1 MRYPS
6 LPSLPLRRP
15 GSKPAVP
22 AAVAVLMG
30 LAGLA
35 APVVPAAAGQWTQLA
50 VTDQFDEC
58 AFAFTGPI
66 NPGDLTAIRSVPAW
80 NESFRKRVCLDSPG
94 GSLKEVYDFVTGYG
108 AGEAGIDF
116 STKVASGARCESS
129 CAVLFMFGQSWGA
142 NSPYPDR
149 VLEPGARLGF
159 DSQFLA
165 GASLAD
171 SQRED
176 AFRVALDVAKLLM
189 DKSYKSVTMAGPPLS
204 SELVSLILNT
214 PGEDMYYVDT
224 VGEMALLGIEPV
236 IDDAARIRVPATRE
250 ATAAL
255 VERICASSFAMTFRQ
270 HVVREGYDFRDLVDF
285 VEEKRTGDWG
295 FEVRNLVHFPASDP
309 EGARIVGLVTGA
321 LSVPGWNSAGAALYC
336 RVEVPIEAA
345 GEMFEIR
352 QNASYSVSFGRAFDL
367 DEIGPDEIPGR
378 DDGYSYNVI
387 AAGLIPI
394 DTKY

>member
-1 MRYPS
+1 
-6 LPSLPLRRP
+6 
-15 GSKPAVP
+15 
-22 AAVAVLMG
+22 
-30 LAGLA
+30 
-35 APVVPAAAGQWTQLA
+35 
-50 VTDQFDEC
+50 
-58 AFAFTGPI
+58 
-66 NPGDLTAIRSVPAW
+66 
-80 NESFRKRVCLDSPG
+80 
-94 GSLKEVYDFVTGYG
+94 
-108 AGEAGIDF
+108 
-116 STKVASGARCESS
+116 
-129 CAVLFMFGQSWGA
+129 
-142 NSPYPDR
+142 
-149 VLEPGARLGF
+149 
-159 DSQFLA
+159 
-165 GASLAD
+165 
-171 SQRED
+171 
-176 AFRVALDVAKLLM
+176 
-189 DKSYKSVTMAGPPLS
+189 MAGPPLS

-309 EGARIVGLVTGA
+309 EGARIVGLATGA

-367 DEIGPDEIPGR
+367 DEMGPDEIPGR